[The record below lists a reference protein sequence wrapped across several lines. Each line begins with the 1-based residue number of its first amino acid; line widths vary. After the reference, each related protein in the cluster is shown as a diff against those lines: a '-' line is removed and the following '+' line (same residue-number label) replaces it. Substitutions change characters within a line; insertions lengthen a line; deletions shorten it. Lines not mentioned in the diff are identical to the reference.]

1 MINLQLQA
9 SLMSQWTRPLGRG
22 AALDASVTGTGV
34 AAAVGTDIANRG
46 LCSFDVAWDL
56 HRPPS
61 FYTANLVVQDGDNF
75 ANFLKFGVPQ
85 MEFFVNED
93 VEGTNPGGGGK

>member
-9 SLMSQWTRPLGRG
+9 SLMYQWMRPLGRG

-46 LCSFDVAWDL
+46 LCSYDVTWDL
-56 HRPPS
+56 HRPTS
-61 FYTANLVVQDGDNF
+61 FYTASLLVQDGDNF

-85 MEFFVNED
+85 MGVFVSES
-93 VEGTNPGGGGK
+93 VEEEGGSGK